1 MRYAASRLGGC
12 CTGEVF
18 ASGWLRQHL
27 HADASTA
34 PSCLVGRHHLEA
46 SPRHHLHTCCSIHCL
61 HCCHA
66 GKCGTLLLP
75 GWPALPSAFAASLLN
90 QHMLTLEMPYIEQ
103 CLVVLLIILM
113 LKGIGV
119 MQGVLRPRIPGD
131 EPTFVFPKI
140 KRAFLVHV
148 LIGTFWLGRI
158 IIFRPFCS
166 DFSRARPQ
174 CAYKRGGAGK

>member
-1 MRYAASRLGGC
+1 MLMPVRHPAAWLAGIIWRPRLATIC
-12 CTGEVF
+12 I
-18 ASGWLRQHL
+18 
-27 HADASTA
+27 HAAASTA
-34 PSCLVGRHHLEA
+34 FTAAMLDSVVRSSCLVGQHHLQ
-46 SPRHHLHTCCSIHCL
+46 HL
-61 HCCHA
+61 
-66 GKCGTLLLP
+66 P
-75 GWPALPSAFAASLLN
+75 AASLLN
-90 QHMLTLEMPYIEQ
+90 QHMLTLKRPNIEQ

-119 MQGVLRPRIPGD
+119 MMKGPDAGVLRPRIPGD

-158 IIFRPFCS
+158 IIFQPFCS

>member
-1 MRYAASRLGGC
+1 
-12 CTGEVF
+12 
-18 ASGWLRQHL
+18 
-27 HADASTA
+27 
-34 PSCLVGRHHLEA
+34 
-46 SPRHHLHTCCSIHCL
+46 
-61 HCCHA
+61 
-66 GKCGTLLLP
+66 
-75 GWPALPSAFAASLLN
+75 
-90 QHMLTLEMPYIEQ
+90 MLTLEMPYIEQ

-119 MQGVLRPRIPGD
+119 MMKGPDAGVLRPRIPGD

>member
-1 MRYAASRLGGC
+1 MLQAGWVGAAQGRYL
-12 CTGEVF
+12 
-18 ASGWLRQHL
+18 
-27 HADASTA
+27 
-34 PSCLVGRHHLEA
+34 PLVGRGSICMLMPVRHPAAWLA
-46 SPRHHLHTCCSIHCL
+46 GIIWRPRLATICIQACSIHCL

-75 GWPALPSAFAASLLN
+75 GWPAPPSAFAASLLN

>member
-1 MRYAASRLGGC
+1 MLDSVVRS
-12 CTGEVF
+12 
-18 ASGWLRQHL
+18 
-27 HADASTA
+27 
-34 PSCLVGRHHLEA
+34 SCLVGQHHLQ
-46 SPRHHLHTCCSIHCL
+46 HL
-61 HCCHA
+61 
-66 GKCGTLLLP
+66 P
-75 GWPALPSAFAASLLN
+75 AASLLN
-90 QHMLTLEMPYIEQ
+90 QHMLTLKRPNIEQ

-119 MQGVLRPRIPGD
+119 MMKGPDAGVLRPRIPGD

-158 IIFRPFCS
+158 IIFQPFCS